1 MLAEWAEYFPL
12 LMFAMLFALLV
23 LGVPIAFSLAA
34 VAISFAFIEGKAA
47 MLNIIFSQTWGA
59 MNNFVIVAVP
69 LFIFMAY
76 ILQKT
81 NVVEDLYDAI
91 FKWSGGL
98 RGGLAI
104 ATVIVGAVLG
114 AVSGVVAAGVI
125 GLGLIGLPQMLKHK
139 YNKKMALGCVLGGG
153 TLGQLIPPST
163 NMVLYGCV
171 TGVSIGGLFAGGLCA
186 GIFLAILY
194 IGYVVIRG
202 WFDPEFAPALPKEER
217 ATFAEKLHSLRGVIL
232 PILLIFIVLG
242 SILSGLANPT
252 DAAAFGA
259 AGALL
264 IGLIKR
270 KLNWEVIY
278 SSCYETLSV
287 TAMVGWTMIGAN
299 SFSGVFSFLRGN
311 ALVTSIA
318 MNMPGGPNMVFFISA
333 LIIFFLGMFLEPGAI
348 IFLAVPILAPI
359 LQQLGF
365 DPLWVGLAF
374 NVLLQCGYLSPPF
387 GFSLFY
393 LRGCA
398 PKDVSIMDIYKASL
412 PFLALQVVCVATIF
426 LFPKIVLWLPQ
437 YLQMMQAGG

>member
-1 MLAEWAEYFPL
+1 MSPEYYPL
-12 LMFAMLFALLV
+12 LMFVALFALLV
-23 LGVPIAFSLAA
+23 AGVPIAFSLAA
-34 VAISFAFIEGKAA
+34 VAIGFAGSLWGLGALNLVVSAA
-47 MLNIIFSQTWGA
+47 WGA

-81 NVVEDLYDAI
+81 NVVEDLYSTI

-104 ATVIVGAVLG
+104 ATIIVGAILG

-125 GLGLIGLPQMLKHK
+125 GLGLIGLPQMLRHG
-139 YNKKMALGCVLGGG
+139 YNKRMALGCVLGGG

-171 TGVSIGGLFAGGLCA
+171 TGVSIGGLFAGGLSA

-202 WFDPEFAPALPKEER
+202 LIDPNFAPAMPKEER
-217 ATFAEKLHSLRGVIL
+217 ATWGEKIVALRGVFM
-232 PILLIFIVLG
+232 PTLLIVIVLG
-242 SILSGLANPT
+242 SILNGIATPT
-252 DAAAFGA
+252 EAAAFGA
-259 AGALL
+259 GGAFL

-270 KLNWEVIY
+270 RLTWEIVY
-278 SSCYETLSV
+278 SSCYETLSISS
-287 TAMVGWTMIGAN
+287 MVGWTMIGAGAF
-299 SFSGVFSFLRGN
+299 SAVFSGLGGN
-311 ALVTSIA
+311 TLISSLA
-318 MNMPGGPNMVFFISA
+318 MNMPGGPNMVFFVSA
-333 LIIFFLGMFLEPGAI
+333 VFIFFLGMFLEPGAI

-359 LQQLGF
+359 LSRLGF

-393 LRGCA
+393 LHGVT
-398 PKDVSIMDIYKASL
+398 PKNEVSIGDIYKAGL
-412 PFLALQVVCVATIF
+412 PFLGLQVICVAAIF
-426 LFPKIVLWLPQ
+426 LFPQIVLWLPRT
-437 YLQMMQAGG
+437 LLGG